1 MISFVLDNVRE
12 EIVVH
17 VSGQLRR
24 RGIVGGVQTKPDRT
38 SHRHIRQ
45 LVCNKVVIKYPIVI
59 IAREILVSEKIHVL
73 INNAVLADAN
83 DVDGV
88 AVQWIQVRRL
98 QSPRIRRMSYPC
110 RQARPR

>member
-1 MISFVLDNVRE
+1 VREKVTRRSKIVGMISFVLDNVRE

-59 IAREILVSEKIHVL
+59 MPYKQRSLVKY
-73 INNAVLADAN
+73 
-83 DVDGV
+83 
-88 AVQWIQVRRL
+88 W
-98 QSPRIRRMSYPC
+98 C
-110 RQARPR
+110 RKKSTC

>member
-1 MISFVLDNVRE
+1 MTRRSKIVGMISFVLDNVRE

-45 LVCNKVVIKYPIVI
+45 
-59 IAREILVSEKIHVL
+59 
-73 INNAVLADAN
+73 
-83 DVDGV
+83 
-88 AVQWIQVRRL
+88 
-98 QSPRIRRMSYPC
+98 
-110 RQARPR
+110 